1 MKIRLLP
8 LFATLFLTIS
18 SSIVIA
24 QEAAVITANEA
35 QKIVNTSVA
44 GALPA
49 TNNSQGV
56 GKLIVSIE
64 EFTSEITLKS
74 KVETTL
80 KSGGLEWGAKNGQVV
95 FTMVNKRFVNF
106 DMPNFTRYA
115 SKTEIELPAGDYSI
129 TGIGLHMSTAFS
141 PEKILNKGA
150 FINNDV
156 FSFKLEAG
164 KIVTVKIRPVIKKD
178 ATFFLNFF
186 VPDLMTSIDENG
198 TYGEEKNMVAKTD
211 ASLPWATYTGPLKF
225 QVSK

>member
-1 MKIRLLP
+1 MKIRFLSSLITCF
-8 LFATLFLTIS
+8 FALNLTLVS
-18 SSIVIA
+18 A
-24 QEAAVITANEA
+24 QETTESSAVDA
-35 QKIVNTSVA
+35 QKAMSVSA
-44 GALPA
+44 PSVLPEQKV
-49 TNNSQGV
+49 SLGV
-56 GKLIVSIE
+56 GKLVVVME
-64 EFTSEITLKS
+64 EFTSEITLKP

-80 KSGGLEWGAKNGQVV
+80 KSGGLDWGAKDGQVV

-115 SKTEIELPAGDYSI
+115 SKTEIELPSGDYSV

-156 FSFKLEAG
+156 FRFKLEPG
-164 KIVTVKIRPVIKKD
+164 KTVVIKIRPVIKKD

-186 VPDLMTSIDENG
+186 VPDLITSIDENG
-198 TYGEEKNMVAKTD
+198 SFGEEKNIIAKTD

-225 QVSK
+225 QVK

>member
-1 MKIRLLP
+1 MKIRFISILITCF
-8 LFATLFLTIS
+8 FALNLS
-18 SSIVIA
+18 VANA
-24 QEAAVITANEA
+24 QEATENSASDA
-35 QKIVNTSVA
+35 QKVLSEPA
-44 GALPA
+44 LSALPA
-49 TNNSQGV
+49 QGV
-56 GKLIVSIE
+56 GKLIVIIE
-64 EFTSEITLKS
+64 EFTSEVTLKP

-80 KSGGLEWGAKNGQVV
+80 KSGGLEWGAKDGQVV

-115 SKTEIELPAGDYSI
+115 SKTEVELPSGDYSV

-156 FSFKLEAG
+156 FRFKLEPG
-164 KIVTVKIRPVIKKD
+164 KTVVIKIRPVIKKD

-186 VPDLMTSIDENG
+186 VPDLITSINENG
-198 TYGEEKNMVAKTD
+198 TFGEEINIIAKTD
-211 ASLPWATYTGPLKF
+211 TSLPWATYTGPLKF